1 MVFEIVIAA
10 ILIAFGI
17 MTVYFS
23 IEERISDPK
32 LMAIFV
38 LGLLSVGAGIF
49 VLVKALTLIV
59 ILKKIAGLALG
70 AAGLFFVL
78 GFPDI
83 VDYQRE
89 GMGRAGIFIGIVLL
103 VLGVWL
109 LFF

>member
-1 MVFEIVIAA
+1 MVLEIIIGA

-17 MTVYFS
+17 MTIYFS
-23 IEERISDPK
+23 IGKGVSDPK
-32 LMAIFV
+32 LMGMLI
-38 LGLLSVGAGIF
+38 LGLLSAGAGIF

-83 VDYQRE
+83 VDYQME
-89 GMGRAGIFIGIVLL
+89 GMGRAGVFIGIVLL
-103 VLGVWL
+103 VIGAWL